1 MTATPPELWLLVGGN
16 GAGKTTFHQQFLAPR
31 GIPLV
36 NADNVARLLWP
47 DSPEK
52 HSYEASLLAAK
63 ERSRLLD
70 ERRSFCFETVYS
82 HPSKVD
88 FVAQAKARGYIIRI
102 FYFHLA
108 DPELNV
114 ARVASRVTA
123 GGHKVPVRKI
133 RSRIPRTRKLVRDS
147 VGLADELRLVDNS
160 SADAP
165 YKQVA
170 LWRDG
175 HWRSLEEP
183 LPHWASEIVG
193 G

>member
-52 HSYEASLLAAK
+52 HSYEASLLAGK

-82 HPSKVD
+82 HPSKV
-88 FVAQAKARGYIIRI
+88 FRGTGEGPWLHHPHLLLPSGGSGAQCC
-102 FYFHLA
+102 
-108 DPELNV
+108 
-114 ARVASRVTA
+114 
-123 GGHKVPVRKI
+123 
-133 RSRIPRTRKLVRDS
+133 PRCKPSHCRR
-147 VGLADELRLVDNS
+147 
-160 SADAP
+160 P
-165 YKQVA
+165 
-170 LWRDG
+170 
-175 HWRSLEEP
+175 
-183 LPHWASEIVG
+183 
-193 G
+193 